1 MEIYSVSQINRYV
14 KEMLDTDTGLRNVYI
29 RGELSGYKIASSGHH
44 YFTMKDDKCAIDCA
58 MFRNQ
63 AATLKFKPENGMQVI
78 AFGRVSLYP
87 EGGKYQLYVNELT
100 AEGLGDLYLAFE
112 QMKEKLSK
120 EGLFNEEHKKE
131 LPPYPEQIV
140 LITSE
145 SGAAVQ
151 DMIRILGTRWPRCSI
166 ILIPVLVQG
175 EGAAEE
181 IAAAVRWANAN
192 LQQADLIITGRGGGS
207 YEDLMA
213 FNAECVAR
221 AIYDSVIPVISAVGH
236 EPDVT
241 IADYVADV
249 RASTPSNAAELA
261 VPDQDAVTDNL
272 EHLERRMK
280 RAMERILEERR
291 LLIGRYAANRVLAD
305 PLAYVQDR
313 RIQTDLLQSRLVS
326 AMRQKLNQNEKLLAG
341 CSAGLKPALQAGV
354 VNRQKKL
361 SSLAAALDAMS
372 PLKVL
377 GRGYSIATDVRGSV
391 ISSVTQTK
399 ADAELNLRLSDGS
412 LSCRVE
418 EVFVSDGDQN

>member
-14 KEMLDTDTGLRNVYI
+14 KEMLDTDSGLRNIYI

-44 YFTMKDDKCAIDCA
+44 YFTLKDEKCAIDCA

-78 AFGRVSLYP
+78 ALGRVSLYP

-112 QMKEKLSK
+112 QMKEKLTK
-120 EGLFNEEHKKE
+120 EGLFDEEHKKA
-131 LPPYPEQIV
+131 LPAYPEHII

-151 DMIRILGTRWPRCSI
+151 DMIRILGTRWPRCRI
-166 ILIPVLVQG
+166 TLIPVLVQG

-221 AIYDSVIPVISAVGH
+221 AIYDSEIPVISAVGH

-261 VPDQDAVTDNL
+261 VPDQDAVMDNL
-272 EHLERRMK
+272 EHLGRRMK

-313 RIQTDLLQSRLVS
+313 RMQIDLLQSRMVASL
-326 AMRQKLNQNEKLLAG
+326 RQKLNQNEKLLAG
-341 CSAGLKPALQAGV
+341 CSAGLRPALQAGV

-377 GRGYSIATDVRGSV
+377 GRGYSIATDDRGSV
-391 ISSVTQTK
+391 ISSVKQTK
-399 ADAELNLRLSDGS
+399 ADAELNLRLCDGS

-418 EVFVSDGDQN
+418 EVIASDGDQN